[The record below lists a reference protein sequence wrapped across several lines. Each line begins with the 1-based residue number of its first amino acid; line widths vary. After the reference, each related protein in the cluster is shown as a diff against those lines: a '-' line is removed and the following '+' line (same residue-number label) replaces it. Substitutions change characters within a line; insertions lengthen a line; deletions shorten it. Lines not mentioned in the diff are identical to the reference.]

1 MMSIEYNRPDEMPE
15 EKPGEMKTLADCL
28 NKVVLQGYTDSF
40 KVIKQGLRSTTNE
53 NVYQPEDISIKNF
66 YRFEGESDPADN
78 SILYVI
84 ETSDGTKGTLVD
96 AYGAYADELVNKFI
110 KEVEEIN
117 KKVDKKDE
125 TGT

>member
-1 MMSIEYNRPDEMPE
+1 MPE